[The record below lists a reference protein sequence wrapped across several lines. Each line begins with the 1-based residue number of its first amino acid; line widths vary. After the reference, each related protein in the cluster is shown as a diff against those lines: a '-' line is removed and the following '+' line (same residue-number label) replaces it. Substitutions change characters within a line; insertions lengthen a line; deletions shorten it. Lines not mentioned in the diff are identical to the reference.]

1 MKFKNSCT
9 LLLCLFVSI
18 FSLNAQTFKAG
29 KPNWQNLD
37 LEEDGVFGIST
48 EKVYNEFKK
57 PKKSDTVIVAV
68 IDGGIQ
74 VDHEDLKNVMWVNSG
89 EIPGNGIDDDQ
100 NGYVDDIYGWNF
112 IGNANGENI
121 QYDNLEVVRLIR
133 DLKPKY
139 RSVLPSTPLSEA
151 DKKEFQT
158 YQTMVSD
165 YMSKL
170 EQAQMG
176 NMNMT
181 HIKSILD
188 SIIQVVGE
196 HPTYT
201 DLNKFKANNR
211 MESRVLQI
219 VKSEMN
225 GGSSFQDVRDD
236 IMEGYE
242 YYKNQIDYHL
252 NMAYDSRI
260 LVGDDYNNSEQR
272 VYGNGD
278 VEGPDAIHGT
288 HVAGIIGADRTNDLG
303 MKGVADQ
310 VKIMAV
316 RVVPDGDERDKD
328 VANGIRYAVDNGAKV
343 INMSFGKAYVKDK
356 AVVDSA
362 IKYAMA
368 KDVLLVHAAGND
380 TENVDVKDN
389 FPSRYFTDSLGMSVG
404 TADAWIE
411 VGALSWNSSDFV
423 ASFTNYGK
431 KSVDVFAPGVD
442 IYSTVP
448 SSEYKELSGT
458 SMAAPVVSGL
468 AALLRSRFPKFTA
481 VEIKSIILESVIKPT
496 QKVKLSVN
504 GSNQRFD
511 FSDLSITGGVV
522 NAYKAIE
529 LATSRYKGK

>member
-1 MKFKNSCT
+1 MKFKIFLTLFGLLLSCT
-9 LLLCLFVSI
+9 LL
-18 FSLNAQTFKAG
+18 NAQTYKAG

-37 LEEDGVFGIST
+37 LKDDGVFGIST
-48 EKVYNEFKK
+48 EKAYKEFSKLKK
-57 PKKSDTVIVAV
+57 RDTVIVAV
-68 IDGGIQ
+68 IDGGVQ
-74 VDHEDLKNVMWVNSG
+74 ADHEDLKRVMWVNPH
-89 EIPGNGIDDDQ
+89 EISGNGIDDDQ
-100 NGYVDDIYGWNF
+100 NGYIDDIYGWNF
-112 IGNANGENI
+112 LGNANGENV

-133 DLKPKY
+133 ELKPRY
-139 RSVLPSTPLSEA
+139 RSVLPSTPLSETE
-151 DKKEFQT
+151 KKEFQE
-158 YQTMVSD
+158 YQKMVSD

-170 EQAQMG
+170 QEAQMG
-176 NMNMT
+176 NMNLT

-188 SIIQVVGE
+188 SIIKVVGDK
-196 HPTYT
+196 PVDA
-201 DLNKFKANNR
+201 DLSKFKPSNR

-219 VKSEMN
+219 IKSEMGDGN
-225 GGSSFQDVRDD
+225 TFQEVCDE
-236 IMEGYE
+236 INEGYD

-252 NMAYDSRI
+252 NMAYDSRGI
-260 LVGDDYNNSEQR
+260 VGDDYDNSSQR
-272 VYGNGD
+272 VYGNAD

-288 HVAGIIGADRTNDLG
+288 HVAGIIGGDRTNDTG

-356 AVVDSA
+356 QVVDDA
-362 IKYAMA
+362 VKYAMS
-368 KDVLLVHAAGND
+368 KDVLLIHAAGND
-380 TENVDVKDN
+380 TENIDQKEN
-389 FPSRYFTDSLGMSVG
+389 FPSRYYTDSLGMAVG

-411 VGALSWNSSDFV
+411 VGALSWDSNDFV
-423 ASFTNYGK
+423 AAFTNYGR

-468 AALLRSRFPKFTA
+468 AALLRSRFPDFTA
-481 VEIKSIILESVIKPT
+481 AEIKSIILESVVKPE

-504 GSNQRFD
+504 GTNQRFN
-511 FSDLSITGGVV
+511 FSDLSITGGIV
-522 NAYKAIE
+522 NACQALK
-529 LATSRYKGK
+529 LASSRYKGK